1 MMDFWHGDAHSP
13 MCYMIWTLRNIL
25 AKNVDFAQFVRYCKD
40 KEEKQGRRRELTM
53 WKKHKHL
60 FLFPAAVLG
69 ILAVCWMSGQVSE
82 FNKWYLIIA
91 GRWDYTAGCRSLW
104 SSCGSGRRR
113 RKSRKSRGTDAVSF
127 RPGGR
132 GTFPFRFFILWLV
145 KNGVL

>member
-1 MMDFWHGDAHSP
+1 
-13 MCYMIWTLRNIL
+13 
-25 AKNVDFAQFVRYCKD
+25 
-40 KEEKQGRRRELTM
+40 M

-69 ILAVCWMSGQVSE
+69 ILAVCWMSGRVSE

-91 GRWDYTAGCRSLW
+91 GTVGLYCWVSELVELVRE
-104 SSCGSGRRR
+104 
-113 RKSRKSRGTDAVSF
+113 RKKEKEE
-127 RPGGR
+127 PCGR